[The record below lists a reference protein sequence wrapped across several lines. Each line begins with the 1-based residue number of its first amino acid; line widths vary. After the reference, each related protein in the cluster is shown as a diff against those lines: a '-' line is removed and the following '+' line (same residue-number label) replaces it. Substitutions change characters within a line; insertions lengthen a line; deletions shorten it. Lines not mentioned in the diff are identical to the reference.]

1 MPKSYEDE
9 LQLLIDK
16 VEGSDERSWEEMVD
30 ELGLSTHPDSL
41 RKSFNGGRYSGYAV
55 SKYFMEKF
63 ENEYCSSEEIDRLE
77 TLKKE
82 IIKEKVKLSD
92 ARREYKKNL
101 SIEARYENLVD
112 VLQTKLNDI
121 DIDTGETFGKYVQK
135 PKVEK
140 TAILCL
146 SDWHI
151 GSIVD
156 LPNNY
161 YSIDVAK
168 DRAQQLTDR
177 VKQYCLEMHITNLV
191 IEINGDMV
199 DGIIVTGNR
208 CMQEEN
214 TVEQIIDV
222 SKMLAEMI
230 NSFKP
235 YVQSIKV
242 VTTLGNHGRL
252 TPNKKDQAGE
262 KENFEMLI
270 PEFLKLTLDKDI
282 KLITSHGMDIVKY
295 NIGDKIIG
303 LAHGHHDKPVNAI
316 ENFIKLYKEVPNE
329 IHLGHYHAMSDK
341 CESNIYINVNGS
353 LRGTDD
359 YSWETMRE
367 STKPSQNLIVYGT
380 DRMMIEIVLD

>member
-121 DIDTGETFGKYVQK
+121 DIDTGEAFGKYVQK
-135 PKVEK
+135 PKIHK
-140 TAILCL
+140 TAILCI
-146 SDWHI
+146 SDIHYGAVCDSAW
-151 GSIVD
+151 
-156 LPNNY
+156 NY
-161 YSIDVAK
+161 YSTDIA
-168 DRAQQLTDR
+168 RERIEQLMNK
-177 VKQYCLEMHITNLV
+177 VKQYCLEMHITDLV
-191 IEINGDMV
+191 VEINGDCIEGAINV
-199 DGIIVTGNR
+199 SNR
-208 CMQEEN
+208 VASEEDVI
-214 TVEQIIDV
+214 TQIIDV
-222 SKMLAEMI
+222 SKLLAESI
-230 NSFKP
+230 NSLKP
-235 YVQSIKV
+235 YVQSLKV

-252 TPNKKDQAGE
+252 TPNKKDQNGE
-262 KENFEMLI
+262 RENFEMLI

-282 KLITSHGMDIVKY
+282 NIITSQGMDIVKY
-295 NIGDKIIG
+295 EVDDKIIG
-303 LAHGHHDKPVNAI
+303 LVHGHHDKPVNAI
-316 ENFIKLYKEVPNE
+316 ENFIKLYKVVPNE

-341 CESNIYINVNGS
+341 CESNIYININGS
-353 LRGTDD
+353 VKGADD
-359 YSWETMRE
+359 YALETMRE
-367 STKPSQNLIVYGT
+367 STKPSQNLIVYGA